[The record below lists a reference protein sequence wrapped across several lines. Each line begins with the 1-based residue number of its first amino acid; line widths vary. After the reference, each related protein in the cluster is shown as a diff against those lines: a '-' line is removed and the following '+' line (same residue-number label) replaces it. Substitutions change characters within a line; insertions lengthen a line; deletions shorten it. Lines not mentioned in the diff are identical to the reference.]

1 MNCLDCAIKDKKI
14 AELRKVIKSQ
24 TMTAIRF
31 QMELEE
37 LAEHPDSER
46 SELIREKYIR
56 HIELR
61 RQNLTEN

>member
-14 AELRKVIKSQ
+14 AELREVIKDQ
-24 TMTAIRF
+24 TMTALRYRI
-31 QMELEE
+31 ELEE
-37 LAEHPDSER
+37 LSEHPDSER
-46 SELIREKYIR
+46 SKQIREKYIR

>member
-61 RQNLTEN
+61 RQNLNGN